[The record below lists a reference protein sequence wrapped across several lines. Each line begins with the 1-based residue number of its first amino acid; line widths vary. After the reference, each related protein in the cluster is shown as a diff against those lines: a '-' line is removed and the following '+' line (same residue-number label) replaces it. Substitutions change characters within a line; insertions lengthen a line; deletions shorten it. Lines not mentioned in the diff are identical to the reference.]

1 VGAGEI
7 LVQHHQPA
15 RQKAHAAVHD
25 TGMGI
30 ENHGFDA
37 LLRQDIGGEVQGH
50 RIEGFQHHPH
60 GILIAKP
67 RPSVPLGGGSGVRYP
82 VGQMG
87 GQETQVL
94 NNDAGVSP
102 VERLHALIAPG
113 MAATDKL
120 IHIRMTSGVALIPD
134 LAKHLIDSGGKRL
147 RPMLTLAA
155 AEAGGYAGD
164 HHIRLAAAVEFIHT
178 ATLLHD
184 DVVDESALRRG
195 KVSANLM
202 WGNKPSVLVGDF
214 LFSRAFQL
222 MVETD
227 NLAVLDILA
236 GASAI
241 IAEGEVMQLKSTN
254 NLSVTETHYLEVVSA
269 KTAAL
274 FAAAAEAGA
283 LLSGQNDDFVSG
295 LRAYGKNLGI
305 AFQLVDDALDYS
317 GRQALMG
324 KTVGDDFREAKM
336 TLPIILAHARSRDT
350 DRPFWKRV
358 IETGNQTESDL
369 DRAIT
374 LIEQTGAMQETMAR
388 ARAYAD
394 DAKRALKVMPDS
406 DIKRALA
413 DIADFCVER
422 AY

>member
-1 VGAGEI
+1 
-7 LVQHHQPA
+7 
-15 RQKAHAAVHD
+15 
-25 TGMGI
+25 
-30 ENHGFDA
+30 
-37 LLRQDIGGEVQGH
+37 
-50 RIEGFQHHPH
+50 
-60 GILIAKP
+60 
-67 RPSVPLGGGSGVRYP
+67 
-82 VGQMG
+82 MG
-87 GQETQVL
+87 GQDSLKEIRTG
-94 NNDAGVSP
+94 DVSP
-102 VERLHALIAPG
+102 VERLSALVADD
-113 MAATDKL
+113 MAACDRM
-120 IHIRMTSGVALIPD
+120 IHNRMTSGVALIPD
-134 LAKHLIDSGGKRL
+134 LARHLIDSGGKRL

-155 AEAGGYAGD
+155 AKAGGYEGE
-164 HHIRLAAAVEFIHT
+164 HHVRLAAAVEFIHT

-222 MVETD
+222 MVETGD
-227 NLAVLDILA
+227 MAVLDILA

-241 IAEGEVMQLKSTN
+241 IAEGEVMQLKSSRT
-254 NLSVTETHYLEVVSA
+254 LDVSEAHYMSVVKA

-274 FAAAAEAGA
+274 FSAAAHSGA
-283 LLSGQNDDFVSG
+283 LLTARGDDFVAG
-295 LRAYGKNLGI
+295 LRAYGENLGI

-336 TLPIILAHARSRDT
+336 TLPIILAHARARDE
-350 DRPFWKRV
+350 DKPFWKRV

-374 LIEQTGAMQETMAR
+374 LIEQTGSIQETMRR
-388 ARAYAD
+388 ARAFAD
-394 DAKRALKVMPDS
+394 DAKAALDVMPAGG
-406 DIKRALA
+406 IKHALA

>member
-1 VGAGEI
+1 
-7 LVQHHQPA
+7 
-15 RQKAHAAVHD
+15 
-25 TGMGI
+25 
-30 ENHGFDA
+30 
-37 LLRQDIGGEVQGH
+37 
-50 RIEGFQHHPH
+50 
-60 GILIAKP
+60 
-67 RPSVPLGGGSGVRYP
+67 
-82 VGQMG
+82 MG
-87 GQETQVL
+87 GTKTQDLGRVRK
-94 NNDAGVSP
+94 DDTAVSP
-102 VERLHALIAPG
+102 VERLHALVAAD
-113 MAATDKL
+113 MSATDRL
-120 IHIRMTSGVALIPD
+120 IHARMTSGVALIPD
-134 LAKHLIDSGGKRL
+134 LARHLIDSGGKRL

-155 AEAGGYAGD
+155 AQAGGYAGD
-164 HHIRLAAAVEFIHT
+164 HHVRLAAAVEFIHT

-222 MVETD
+222 MVETGD
-227 NLAVLDILA
+227 MAVLDILA

-241 IAEGEVMQLKSTN
+241 IAEGEVMQLKSSN
-254 NLSVTETHYLEVVSA
+254 NLSVTEEHYLNVVSA

-274 FAAAAEAGA
+274 FAAAAESGA
-283 LLSGQNDDFVSG
+283 LLSGQPVEFVSG
-295 LRAYGKNLGI
+295 LRAYGENLGI

-336 TLPIILAHARSRDT
+336 TLPIILAHARSADS

-374 LIEQTGAMQETMAR
+374 LIEQTGAMQETMSR

-394 DAKRALKVMPDS
+394 AAKAALKVMPDS
-406 DIKRALA
+406 EIKRALA